1 MAVIEWMLLAH
12 FDDPNQLAICAL
24 HPRNEA
30 FCYEPLAAE
39 LQPQLAL
46 TNASLNSSKGK
57 RTEIA
62 SSVFAP

>member
-30 FCYEPLAAE
+30 FC
-39 LQPQLAL
+39 
-46 TNASLNSSKGK
+46 
-57 RTEIA
+57 
-62 SSVFAP
+62 